1 MAVAPHAGAES
12 ALPPLTPGP
21 HRARLGGISIV
32 ACFGGLLFGYDTG
45 VINGALRPMSAELG
59 LDALTE
65 GVVTS
70 SLVFA
75 AAFGALLGGR
85 LSDALGRRTM
95 LVALAAVFF
104 VGTLAVVLAPG
115 LAALVAGRVLLG
127 LAVGGASTVVPVY
140 LAELA
145 PFEIRGSMSGR
156 NEVAIVSGQLA
167 AFVVNAIL
175 GSALGHLDGVWRIM
189 FAVCALPA
197 VALFVG
203 MLRCPESPRWLAE
216 HGRHEEALAVLRSVR
231 ADARAVAELAEIERT
246 RREHAERSRPGIDGR
261 RAESS
266 GARAQRLGA
275 DATRQPGDAT
285 AGSLGRAP
293 LRLGA
298 VLRTRWL
305 RRILLVGIGVGV
317 AQQLTGINSIMYY
330 GQSVLVESGFSEQA
344 ALIANVAPGVIAVL
358 GGFVALAMMDRLDR
372 RATLLIG
379 FSLTTLCHLLIGVA
393 SVALEPGHPIRPLV
407 ILALVVAFV
416 GAMQTFLNVAT
427 WVYLSEVFPLHMR
440 GLGIGIAVFAHWLAN
455 GALALGFP
463 SLIAAVGITGTF
475 FLFAAVGAL
484 ALAFI
489 ATQVPETRGRSLEGL
504 EADIASGCIFDRH
517 HS

>member
-1 MAVAPHAGAES
+1 MAVASHLDAEV

-21 HRARLGGISIV
+21 HRARLGVISIV

-45 VINGALRPMSAELG
+45 VINGALRPMSAALG

-75 AAFGALLGGR
+75 AAVGALLGGR
-85 LSDALGRRTM
+85 LSDALGRRRM
-95 LVALAAVFF
+95 LVALAVVFF
-104 VGTLAVVLAPG
+104 VGTVVLVLAPG
-115 LAALVAGRVLLG
+115 FEAVVAGRVLLG

-145 PFEIRGSMSGR
+145 PFEIRGSISGR
-156 NEVAIVSGQLA
+156 NEVAIVVGQLA

-197 VALFVG
+197 IALFAG
-203 MLRCPESPRWLAE
+203 MLRMPESPRWLAAR
-216 HGRHEEALAVLRSVR
+216 GRHDEALAVLRTVR
-231 ADARAVAELAEIERT
+231 AEDRAVAELAQIER
-246 RREHAERSRPGIDGR
+246 A
-261 RAESS
+261 
-266 GARAQRLGA
+266 
-275 DATRQPGDAT
+275 GDAPD
-285 AGSLGRAP
+285 GGRHDR
-293 LRLGA
+293 LRLA
-298 VLRTRWL
+298 EVLRTPWL
-305 RRILLVGIGVGV
+305 RRILLIGIGVGV

-330 GQSVLVESGFSEQA
+330 GQTVLVESGFSAQA
-344 ALIANVAPGVIAVL
+344 ALIANVAPGVIAVV
-358 GGFVALAMMDRLDR
+358 GGLVALAMMDRLDR
-372 RATLLIG
+372 RTTLLIG
-379 FSLTTLCHLLIGVA
+379 FSLTTLCHVLIGVA
-393 SVALEPGHPIRPLV
+393 SVALEPGHPIRPFV

-427 WVYLSEVFPLHMR
+427 WVYLSEVFPQRMR

-455 GALALGFP
+455 GAIALGFP
-463 SLIAAVGITGTF
+463 SLIGAVGITGTF
-475 FLFAAVGAL
+475 FLFAAVGAV

-489 ATQVPETRGRSLEGL
+489 ATQVPETRGRSLERL
-504 EADIASGCIFDRH
+504 EHELAAGRPLAH
-517 HS
+517 RR